1 MRVRT
6 LGVFAVA
13 GIVLWLSSFALGQA
27 VYGSISGTVTDP
39 SGAAVPNAAV
49 TVADTDRGVSY
60 RTTSNAAGNFE
71 QTHLLAGHYKVSV
84 KAQGFA
90 SFEAAADVQVDAG
103 TRVDATLAVQ
113 ATSSTVTVTAE
124 SPLLKVDRA
133 DVSTTLST
141 QELGSLPIL
150 NRNLTE
156 VLFATP
162 GAQQNDWTHAAA
174 ENPQGGLQIDVN
186 GLQFTGNGFLLD
198 GTENNSPIL
207 GIAVINPNIDSLQE
221 FKVTTSNYDAQ
232 FGSVAG
238 ALLQATTKS
247 GTNQFHGSG
256 FEFLRNDFFNAQ
268 DRFSGLSLPLR
279 WNQFGGSF
287 GGPIKKDKL
296 FFFADYQGTRRRR
309 TASTVTTVPTAAE
322 RSGDLSGLL
331 GNFICA
337 DGTTSP
343 TSCANPLMVPTTEGG
358 SIAAQSGMVF
368 APNTGNPD
376 GSGRQAITSGG
387 RPNIIPVPA
396 AVSNIMKFLP
406 MPNTAV
412 GQVANNYI
420 ATGGERFNSDQVD
433 GRIDYN
439 YSAKLHVF
447 GRYTLADFNLF
458 APGAYG
464 TEAGGPALNG
474 INFAGDSVDRNQ
486 SLALGATYTL
496 SNTLITDFRFGAFRY
511 RIRVQPNGVGT
522 TPALDAGFP
531 GLNLGTTE
539 TSGMP
544 AFYINGNGGF
554 DFGYALGVN
563 QCNCP
568 LKETENQFQWVN
580 NWTKI
585 HGNHTIGWGVDLR
598 RDQQQRIPSDSH
610 RSGEITFTN
619 GVTGNSAVD
628 QIASA
633 SGLTTGSA
641 LASFLLASPS
651 NFARYFTGIGFHPG
665 LRQTRMFFYVQD
677 SWRATRKLT
686 VNYGLRYE
694 NYLPQTAASPGGAGS
709 FDPKTADVLVAGVGS
724 TPANMGVKPYNL
736 GFAPR
741 IGFAYQIQ
749 EKTVIRAG
757 YGRSFTA
764 SALGAVFGQAPDY
777 DPPITNPQQINQS
790 NNYSPLGFTLLQGPP
805 LPSNPPDVSA
815 GRYPLPAGLNTFYF
829 FNPPSAYRIPLVDTY
844 NLTVQHEFT
853 PTLTAEVGYIGN
865 VGRHLFVNPNV
876 NQAAPPSPNCLLS
889 DPNPNDPNGCAN
901 EDARRYFVAN
911 FPGRGLTQGIYETC
925 NCDNSSYNSLQAKL
939 QKRATRG
946 LDLLVTYTY
955 SKAMANTETGG
966 PFSNN
971 LNWWQ
976 DHGPANYDRTHALSI
991 SNVWQL
997 PFGHGQHWGSSSSKV
1012 VNGLLGGWVFS
1023 GISTFYSGLPF
1034 TPAVADAPLLFA
1046 DFNHVRADAVGNPS
1060 VPNPSA
1066 NEWFNPAAFVAPQ
1079 GIGRNG
1085 DVRRNSLR
1093 GPGFALLNLSLGKT
1107 FTIAEGKT
1115 LEFSW
1120 ENFNAINHVNLGLP
1134 GGASF
1139 NSNNAN
1145 VDQSGA
1151 AQITSTQADM
1161 RQMQFG
1167 LHFRF

>member
-1 MRVRT
+1 MRFRT
-6 LGVFAVA
+6 WCALEIAIVVVFLP
-13 GIVLWLSSFALGQA
+13 IFALGQA

-39 SGAAVPNAAV
+39 SGAAVPKAAV
-49 TVADTDRGVSY
+49 TVTDADRGVTYSA
-60 RTTSNAAGNFE
+60 TSNAAGNFE
-71 QTHLLAGHYKVSV
+71 QTHLLAGHYKVKV
-84 KAQGFA
+84 TAQGFA
-90 SFEAAADVQVDAG
+90 AFEATADVQVDAS
-103 TRVDATLAVQ
+103 TRVDAKLNLQST
-113 ATSSTVTVTAE
+113 TSEVTVTAE
-124 SPLLKVDRA
+124 TPLLKVDRA
-133 DVSTTLST
+133 DVSTTLNT
-141 QELGSLPIL
+141 QELGALPIL

-186 GLQFTGNGFLLD
+186 GQQFTHNGFLLD
-198 GTENNSPIL
+198 GTENSSPIL

-221 FKVTTSNYDAQ
+221 FKVTTGNYDAQ
-232 FGSVAG
+232 FGSAAG

-247 GTNQFHGSG
+247 GTNNFHGSG

-322 RSGDLSGLL
+322 RSGDLSALL
-331 GNFICA
+331 GNYICA
-337 DGTTSP
+337 DGSTSP
-343 TSCANPLMVPTTEGG
+343 TPCGNPVMVPTTEGG
-358 SIAAQSGMVF
+358 AIAAQSGMVF

-387 RPNIIPVPA
+387 RPNILTVPT
-396 AVSNIMKFLP
+396 AVSNIMNFLP
-406 MPNTAV
+406 MPNAAA
-412 GQVANNYI
+412 GQFFNNYI

-439 YSAKLHVF
+439 YSEKMHIF

-486 SLALGATYTL
+486 SFALGATYTI
-496 SNTLITDFRFGAFRY
+496 SNTLVTDFRFGAFRY

-522 TPALDAGFP
+522 TPALTAGFP

-544 AFYINGNGGF
+544 AFYIQGNGGF

-580 NWTKI
+580 NWTKT

-610 RSGEITFTN
+610 RSGEITFDSS
-619 GVTGNSAVD
+619 VTGDATVD

-633 SGLTTGSA
+633 SGATTGDGF
-641 LASFLLASPS
+641 ASFLLAQPN

-665 LRQTRMFFYVQD
+665 LRQTRLFFYGQD
-677 SWRATRKLT
+677 TWRATRKLT
-686 VNYGLRYE
+686 INYGLRYE

-709 FDPKTADVLVAGVGS
+709 FDPKTAEVLVAGVGS

-741 IGFAYQIQ
+741 LGIAYQIR
-749 EKTVIRAG
+749 ERTVIRAG

-777 DPPITNPQQINQS
+777 DPPITNPQSVTPPNAYTPVFS
-790 NNYSPLGFTLLQGPP
+790 LLNGPP
-805 LPSNPPDVSA
+805 LPQNPANVNT
-815 GRYPLPAGLNTFYF
+815 GRYPLPSGLNTFYF
-829 FNPPSAYRIPLVDTY
+829 FNPPSAYRVPLADSY

-853 PTLTAEVGYIGN
+853 NTLTAEIGYVGN
-865 VGRHLFVNPNV
+865 VGRHLFVNPNI
-876 NQAAPPSPNCLLS
+876 NQAVPPSPNCLLS
-889 DPNPNDPNGCAN
+889 DPNANDPNGCSN
-901 EDARRYFVAN
+901 LDARRYFVAN
-911 FPGRGLTQGIYETC
+911 FPGRNLTQGIYETC
-925 NCDNSSYNSLQAKL
+925 NCDNSSYNSLQAKV
-939 QKRATRG
+939 QKRAARG

-976 DHGPANYDRTHALSI
+976 DHGPANFDRTHALSI
-991 SNVWQL
+991 AHVWQL
-997 PFGHGQHWGSSSSKV
+997 PYGHGEHWGSSASKPLDL
-1012 VNGLLGGWVFS
+1012 LLGGWVFS

-1034 TPAVADAPLLFA
+1034 TPAVATAPLLFA
-1046 DFNHVRADAVGNPS
+1046 DFNHVRADAVGNPGVAS
-1060 VPNPSA
+1060 PNA
-1066 NEWFNPAAFVAPQ
+1066 NEWFNPAAFVAPEA
-1079 GIGRNG
+1079 IGRNG
-1085 DVRRNSLR
+1085 DVLRNSLR
-1093 GPGFALLNLSLGKT
+1093 GPRFALLNLSLGKT
-1107 FTIAEGKT
+1107 FTVGEGKT

-1139 NSNNAN
+1139 NGNNTN